1 MRIVLRVNPV
11 TLEEARVLVQKGS
24 VVAPAPD
31 RAVLVV
37 RGNDRLS
44 WLNGL
49 VTQDV
54 SKAAKGTVAYAFLC
68 EKKGKIVCDMHI
80 FVREDRLGL
89 VVPAT
94 ARTTVLAAL
103 DHHLI
108 MEDVELS
115 ESDARVF
122 RVHGAPE
129 SRASVLAHLAS
140 PEAAA
145 VDFSRFPEAL
155 VIVDQDPDA
164 FGERLAGALR
174 EAPGGGVLVSAARE
188 DELRVELGVPRF
200 GVDFGTS
207 HYPQET
213 SLHTLGVSFSKGCYL
228 GQEVLYMLEH
238 RGHAK
243 KKLVRLHGES
253 TLPAIAAG
261 SSQPVLSADASDI
274 GQATS
279 ASGAWAIAMVK
290 QAHAEAEASL
300 TLSGIAC
307 RVSPVNAG

>member
-1 MRIVLRVNPV
+1 
-11 TLEEARVLVQKGS
+11 
-24 VVAPAPD
+24 
-31 RAVLVV
+31 
-37 RGNDRLS
+37 
-44 WLNGL
+44 
-49 VTQDV
+49 
-54 SKAAKGTVAYAFLC
+54 
-68 EKKGKIVCDMHI
+68 
-80 FVREDRLGL
+80 
-89 VVPAT
+89 
-94 ARTTVLAAL
+94 
-103 DHHLI
+103 
-108 MEDVELS
+108 
-115 ESDARVF
+115 
-122 RVHGAPE
+122 
-129 SRASVLAHLAS
+129 
-140 PEAAA
+140 
-145 VDFSRFPEAL
+145 
-155 VIVDQDPDA
+155 
-164 FGERLAGALR
+164 
-174 EAPGGGVLVSAARE
+174 VLVSAARE
-188 DELRVELGVPRF
+188 DELRVELGLPRF

-274 GQATS
+274 GQAAS

>member
-1 MRIVLRVNPV
+1 MVLRVNPV
-11 TLEEARVLVQKGS
+11 TLEEARALVQKGS

-37 RGNDRLS
+37 RGNDRQS

-54 SKAAKGTVAYAFLC
+54 SKAAKGSVAYAFLC
-68 EKKGKIVCDMHI
+68 EKKGKIVCDMHL
-80 FVREDRLGL
+80 FVRDDRIEL
-89 VVPAT
+89 VVPASSR
-94 ARTTVLAAL
+94 ASVLAAL

-108 MEDVELS
+108 MEDVELV

-122 RVHGAPE
+122 RVHGTSE
-129 SRASVLAHLAS
+129 SRAAVLGKLAS
-140 PEAAA
+140 AAAPA
-145 VDFSRFPEAL
+145 VDFSRFPEA
-155 VIVDQDPDA
+155 IVVVDEDPDA
-164 FGERLAGALR
+164 FGEKLSSALR
-174 EAPGGGVLVSAARE
+174 EAPGGGALLSAARE
-188 DELRVELGVPRF
+188 EELRVELGLPRF
-200 GVDFGTS
+200 GVDFDTS

-243 KKLVRLHGES
+243 KKLVRLHAES
-253 TLPAIAAG
+253 ALPTIAGGAPV
-261 SSQPVLSADASDI
+261 PVLAEGATEV

-290 QAHAEAEASL
+290 QAHTEADAAL
-300 TLSGIAC
+300 TLGGVAC
-307 RVSPVNAG
+307 RVSPVSAG

>member
-1 MRIVLRVNPV
+1 MVLRVNPV
-11 TLEEARVLVQKGS
+11 TLEEARALVRKGS

-31 RAVLVV
+31 RVVIVV
-37 RGNDRLS
+37 RGNDRLT

-80 FVREDRLGL
+80 FVREDRLDL
-89 VVPAT
+89 VVPAS
-94 ARTTVLAAL
+94 ALATVLAAL

-115 ESDARVF
+115 ENEARVF
-122 RVHGAPE
+122 RVHGVPE
-129 SRASVLAHLAS
+129 SRASVLAQLAS

-145 VDFSRFPEAL
+145 FDFSGFPEAI

-174 EAPGGGVLVSAARE
+174 EAPGGGALVSAARE
-188 DELRVELGVPRF
+188 EELRVELGLPRF
-200 GVDFGTS
+200 GVDFDTS

-253 TLPAIAAG
+253 ALPTIAAG
-261 SSQPVLSADASDI
+261 SSQPVLAADASEI
-274 GQATS
+274 GQAKS

-290 QAHAEAEASL
+290 QAHAEADASL
-300 TLSGIAC
+300 TLGGIAC

>member
-1 MRIVLRVNPV
+1 MVLRVNPV
-11 TLEEARVLVQKGS
+11 TLEEARALVQKGS

-54 SKAAKGTVAYAFLC
+54 SKAPKGSVAYAFLC

-80 FVREDRLGL
+80 FVREDRLDL
-89 VVPAT
+89 VVPAA
-94 ARTTVLAAL
+94 ARATVLAAL

-108 MEDVELS
+108 MEDVELVES
-115 ESDARVF
+115 EARVF
-122 RVHGAPE
+122 RVHGTSE
-129 SRASVLAHLAS
+129 SRAAVLGQLAS
-140 PEAAA
+140 AEAPVVEFSRLPEAVVV
-145 VDFSRFPEAL
+145 VDE
-155 VIVDQDPDA
+155 DPDA
-164 FGERLAGALR
+164 FGEKLSAALR
-174 EAPGGGVLVSAARE
+174 EAPGGGALLSSARE
-188 DELRVELGVPRF
+188 GELRVELGVPRF
-200 GVDFGTS
+200 GIDFDTS

-243 KKLVRLHGES
+243 KKLVRLHAES
-253 TLPAIAAG
+253 ALPEVVLGA
-261 SSQPVLSADASDI
+261 PVAVLAEGASEV

-279 ASGAWAIAMVK
+279 ASGTWAIAMVK
-290 QAHAEAEASL
+290 QAHAEADATL
-300 TLSGIAC
+300 TLGGVTC